1 MLAGVTRA
9 LAGPK
14 RAYPDQLPGSH
25 DVCFA
30 DNPLPA
36 GIEPHFPPC
45 AAAWTCRSWGCTS
58 PLLEMLTHCCK
69 WTAIVGV
76 HASLPDAVRS
86 NPATTAACST
96 QRRCG

>member
-1 MLAGVTRA
+1 MRLAMLAGVTRA

-36 GIEPHFPPC
+36 GIEPHFPPR
-45 AAAWTCRSWGCTS
+45 AAAWER
-58 PLLEMLTHCCK
+58 
-69 WTAIVGV
+69 
-76 HASLPDAVRS
+76 HACAPNQTR
-86 NPATTAACST
+86 PA
-96 QRRCG
+96 R

>member
-36 GIEPHFPPC
+36 GIEPHFPPR
-45 AAAWTCRSWGCTS
+45 AAPRGNAARAPNQTR
-58 PLLEMLTHCCK
+58 
-69 WTAIVGV
+69 
-76 HASLPDAVRS
+76 
-86 NPATTAACST
+86 PA
-96 QRRCG
+96 R

>member
-36 GIEPHFPPC
+36 GIEPHFPPR
-45 AAAWTCRSWGCTS
+45 AAAW
-58 PLLEMLTHCCK
+58 EHCARAPNQ
-69 WTAIVGV
+69 T
-76 HASLPDAVRS
+76 R
-86 NPATTAACST
+86 PA
-96 QRRCG
+96 R

>member
-1 MLAGVTRA
+1 MRLAMLAGLTRA

-36 GIEPHFPPC
+36 GIEPHFPPR
-45 AAAWTCRSWGCTS
+45 AAAW
-58 PLLEMLTHCCK
+58 EHCARAPNQ
-69 WTAIVGV
+69 T
-76 HASLPDAVRS
+76 R
-86 NPATTAACST
+86 PA
-96 QRRCG
+96 R

>member
-1 MLAGVTRA
+1 MLAGLTRA

-36 GIEPHFPPC
+36 GIEPHFPPR
-45 AAAWTCRSWGCTS
+45 AAAW
-58 PLLEMLTHCCK
+58 EHCARAPNQ
-69 WTAIVGV
+69 T
-76 HASLPDAVRS
+76 R
-86 NPATTAACST
+86 PA
-96 QRRCG
+96 R